1 MRITITI
8 DDDGGERPQL
18 AVSGMTSGSDAPA
31 PADSGA
37 PIDAGPA
44 PDLFGSTGETPT
56 PGVTDLT
63 AGEPMSAG
71 TAPDLS

>member
-8 DDDGGERPQL
+8 DDDSGELPHV
-18 AVSGMTSGSDAPA
+18 AVSGETSGSDAPVT
-31 PADSGA
+31 ADTGA

-44 PDLFGSTGETPT
+44 PDLFGATGETPP